1 MHSTDV
7 RWFRIVAVAEAVS
20 WTGLIIG
27 MVFKYL
33 IVHNPIGVHIFGSIH
48 GVLFLAYVGLAVRLW
63 RTRPWP
69 TRVGVWALVG
79 GIVPLGS
86 IVFERWATRH
96 GRLVEATGDATG
108 DRAAFR

>member
-1 MHSTDV
+1 MQSTDV
-7 RWFRIVAVAEAVS
+7 RWFRIIAVAEAIS

-27 MVFKYL
+27 MIFKYSL
-33 IVHNPIGVHIFGSIH
+33 THNPIGVHIFGSVH

-63 RTRPWP
+63 RHRPWP

-79 GIVPLGS
+79 GILPFGS

-96 GRLVEATGDATG
+96 GRLSN
-108 DRAAFR
+108 AAAAVTLS